1 MSGQTVAVP
10 VAGHAILWAGT
21 NAYDLNAY
29 IPMNSGWVLDSATA
43 INNKGQIVGQ
53 GTRTNELGY
62 RSFLL
67 TTNN

>member
-1 MSGQTVAVP
+1 MNILTVR
-10 VAGHAILWAGT
+10 AILWQST

-29 IPMNSGWVLDSATA
+29 IPTNSGWVLDAATG
-43 INNKGQIVGQ
+43 INDKGHIIGQ

-67 TTNN
+67 TPNN